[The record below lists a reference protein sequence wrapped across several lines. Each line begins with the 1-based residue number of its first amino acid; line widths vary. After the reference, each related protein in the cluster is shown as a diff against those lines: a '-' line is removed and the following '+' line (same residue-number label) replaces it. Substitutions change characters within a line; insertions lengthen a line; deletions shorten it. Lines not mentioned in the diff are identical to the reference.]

1 MLLSF
6 HCPEKIPCCK
16 QKILHEEI
24 LRFGSL
30 YIFAFLILFLS
41 YLANFALLELT
52 QIDLLI
58 GLEMRIIEM
67 MTRLVTHMVHLRFGR
82 CMWGKL
88 RREIRVSWQV
98 KEKMHESILF
108 MWRRFVMEEA
118 LLDILFVGRKPYI
131 LSELREMLT

>member
-30 YIFAFLILFLS
+30 YIFAFLILFL
-41 YLANFALLELT
+41 ANFALLELT

-58 GLEMRIIEM
+58 GLEMGIIEM
-67 MTRLVTHMVHLRFGR
+67 ITRLVTHMVHLRFGR
-82 CMWGKL
+82 CM
-88 RREIRVSWQV
+88 
-98 KEKMHESILF
+98 
-108 MWRRFVMEEA
+108 
-118 LLDILFVGRKPYI
+118 
-131 LSELREMLT
+131 